1 MKYLIIA
8 MMLMIG
14 ALSPKSVLSEEPRL
28 WFRGDTLVAMM
39 LCKTEEAIMEIV
51 GADIVSKEKVM
62 EKMYDMQIMNQCARV
77 PQPLPFI
84 VDSIIVHYTDF
95 MGKESV
101 VLSLKLPDPN
111 SKIQFKFY
119 GIALGRQGTEQEKKE
134 MEKEFLRKNSF

>member
-14 ALSPKSVLSEEPRL
+14 VLSPKSVLSEEPRL

-39 LCKTEEAIMEIV
+39 LCRTEEAIMEIV

-62 EKMYDMQIMNQCARV
+62 EKMYDMHLTNQCARV
-77 PQPLPFI
+77 PQPLPFL

-95 MGKESV
+95 MGEESV
-101 VLSLKLPDPN
+101 VLSLKPPSPDD
-111 SKIQFKFY
+111 KIKFIVY